1 MRAFLTGQTQFDFFR
16 LRVPAYIFSIIL
28 VVVSFVGFFTKGL
41 NWGLDFTG
49 GTYLEVQFQE
59 PANLP
64 VVRNELKGAGFN
76 DAVVQLFG
84 TARDVSIRVPTREG
98 VSNQELGNQIMT
110 ALTASGQKVEMKRV
124 DFVGSVIGKELAE
137 QGGMALLFVAIC
149 MLIYVSIRF
158 QWKLAVGAVLALLHD
173 PIITIG
179 VFAWLQIEVDLT
191 TLAAVL
197 AVLGYSMNDTIVV
210 FDRMRENF
218 RKVRSGTPKDIM
230 NLSTNQTL
238 SRTTMT
244 SGLTLVTVLAL
255 FFFGGPMLHSFST
268 ALLVGILV
276 GTYSSIYV
284 AAAVALAFKLSR
296 EDLLP
301 AVVEKEGADQQSMLP

>member
-1 MRAFLTGQTQFDFFR
+1 MRAFLTGQTTIDFFK
-16 LRVPAYIFSIIL
+16 LRVPAYFFSAIL
-28 VVVSFVGFFTKGL
+28 IAASFGSFFTKGL

-49 GTYLEVQFQE
+49 GTYLEMAYAQD
-59 PANLP
+59 ADLNKI
-64 VVRNELKGAGFN
+64 RADLKAAGFD
-76 DAVVQLFG
+76 DAVVQRFG
-84 TARDVSIRVPTREG
+84 SARDVSVRIPTRDG
-98 VSNQELGNQIMT
+98 ANAQELGTKVQTVLKT
-110 ALTASGQKVEMKRV
+110 ATPDVETKRL
-124 DFVGSVIGKELAE
+124 DYVGPVIGKELAE

-149 MLIYVSIRF
+149 MLLYVSIRF

-173 PIITIG
+173 PIITVG
-179 VFAWLQIEVDLT
+179 LFSVLQIEVDLT

-218 RKVRSGTPKDIM
+218 RKVRKGTSVDVM
-230 NLSTNQTL
+230 NLSLNQTL

-244 SGLTLVTVLAL
+244 SGLTMLVVVAL

-268 ALLVGILV
+268 ALIVGIAI

-284 AAAVALAFKLSR
+284 AAAAALALGLVR
-296 EDLLP
+296 DDLLP
-301 AVVEKEGADQQSMLP
+301 QVVEKEGADQQSMLP

>member
-1 MRAFLTGQTQFDFFR
+1 MRAFLNGQTSIDFFR
-16 LRVPAYIFSIIL
+16 MRVPAYIFSMVL
-28 VVVSFVGFFTKGL
+28 VLASFAGFFTKGL

-49 GTYLEVQFQE
+49 GTYLEVEFQN
-59 PANLP
+59 AADLAA
-64 VVRNELKGAGFN
+64 VRTQLKAAGFD
-76 DAVVQLFG
+76 DAVVQRFG
-84 TARDVSIRVPTREG
+84 TARDISIRVPTREA
-98 VSNQELGNQIMT
+98 VSNQELGNKILT
-110 ALTASGQKVEMKRV
+110 ALNTSGQKVEMKRV
-124 DFVGSVIGKELAE
+124 DYVGSVIGKELAE

-149 MLIYVSIRF
+149 MLIYVSVRF

-218 RKVRSGTPKDIM
+218 RKVRKGTPVDIM

-244 SGLTLVTVLAL
+244 SGLTLLTVLAL

-268 ALLVGILV
+268 ALLVGIV
-276 GTYSSIYV
+276 IGTYSSIYV
-284 AAAVALAFKLSR
+284 AAAAALAFKLSR
-296 EDLLP
+296 EDLMP
-301 AVVEKEGADQQSMLP
+301 PVVEKEGADQNSVLP